1 MIQIA
6 KLMRAS
12 LLFSLAT
19 GAPAASNHQSTGA
32 AAANTLTLPAE
43 TAILAKLATNLEPQ
57 GCKPGDSV
65 EAQTTEDVREGKV
78 VLLKK
83 GSLLLGHI
91 SVVKFSSASQPET
104 MLGIVIDGVKIKN
117 GQDQSINLLIR
128 AMAPEPEGPENSTV
142 SEGRGMQGAT
152 TSATVPGKVSASVAN
167 GGRLTP
173 LSIGVS
179 GFPGVRLENRKEANG
194 QVLTIIALSKPDVK
208 FKKGT
213 QLVLKVAGQ

>member
-6 KLMRAS
+6 KLMSAS
-12 LLFSLAT
+12 LLLLLT
-19 GAPAASNHQSTGA
+19 MGAQVASNPQSSGTAPVGA
-32 AAANTLTLPAE
+32 LALPRE

-57 GCKPGDSV
+57 RCKPGDSV
-65 EAQTTEDVREGKV
+65 EAQTTEDIKQGKE

-83 GSLLLGHI
+83 GSVLLGHV
-91 SVVKFSSASQPET
+91 SVVEPPSATQLET
-104 MLGIVIDGVKIKN
+104 MVGIIFDGVKTKN
-117 GQDQSINLLIR
+117 GPDQSVHLLIR
-128 AMAPEPEGPENSTV
+128 ALAPEAEGPENSTL
-142 SEGRGMQGAT
+142 SEGRGMSGAT
-152 TSATVPGKVSASVAN
+152 TAATVPGKVSAAGTA
-167 GGRLTP
+167 GGRLTA

-194 QVLTIIALSKPDVK
+194 QVMTIIALSEPGVK